1 MPDRLNFIRDTRG
14 EEILGEI
21 REYFGD
27 REPRYW
33 IQTYGCQMN
42 ENDSQK
48 IAGMLSLAGCTEA
61 RDRDEADI
69 FLINTCCVR
78 EHAEVKVDALVGSFR
93 QDKKNDPGK
102 IVAVC
107 GCMMQEDGAARSL
120 LRKYPFVDLIFG
132 THQLHRFPELLLRV
146 LTSRSSVVEVGDE
159 SGSVVEDLPV
169 RSDDVLQSWLTV
181 MYGCDNFCSYCIVP
195 YVRGRERS
203 RLPEDILREARS
215 LADRGCREITLLGQN
230 VNSYGKGLDTPCTF
244 PELLRRVHET
254 EGIRRIRMM
263 TSHPKDLSDDLIRCF
278 AELPKV
284 CHHLHLPVQAGS
296 DRVLREMNRHYTAAQ
311 YLALV
316 DRLRAAVPDLSL
328 TTDLIV
334 GFPGET
340 EEDFRQT
347 LELVKAVRYDTA
359 FSFRYSP
366 REGTPAAKR
375 TDQVDEAVKKDR
387 LARLNE
393 VLEAISAEDR
403 QRFLDATVEVM
414 AEGPATRDPSQWRG
428 RTSGNQMVHFP
439 APEGIRPGDLLNVKI
454 DTVKAHTL
462 SGIVV

>member
-1 MPDRLNFIRDTRG
+1 
-14 EEILGEI
+14 
-21 REYFGD
+21 
-27 REPRYW
+27 
-33 IQTYGCQMN
+33 
-42 ENDSQK
+42 
-48 IAGMLSLAGCTEA
+48 
-61 RDRDEADI
+61 
-69 FLINTCCVR
+69 
-78 EHAEVKVDALVGSFR
+78 
-93 QDKKNDPGK
+93 
-102 IVAVC
+102 
-107 GCMMQEDGAARSL
+107 
-120 LRKYPFVDLIFG
+120 
-132 THQLHRFPELLLRV
+132 
-146 LTSRSSVVEVGDE
+146 
-159 SGSVVEDLPV
+159 
-169 RSDDVLQSWLTV
+169 
-181 MYGCDNFCSYCIVP
+181 VP

-215 LADRGCREITLLGQN
+215 LADRGCRETTLLGQN